1 MEKSTP
7 EYTGTTQIFLEV
19 DNAQYELDTVM
30 AKAKADLKANNK
42 GKKISD
48 IKLYVKPEDGKAYY
62 TANGGKISGSVDL

>member
-30 AKAKADLKANNK
+30 AKAKADLRRTTR
-42 GKKISD
+42 
-48 IKLYVKPEDGKAYY
+48 ERR
-62 TANGGKISGSVDL
+62 

>member
-1 MEKSTP
+1 MDKTP

-19 DNAQYELDTVM
+19 DNAQYELDAVM

-42 GKKISD
+42 GKKING

-62 TANGGKISGSVDL
+62 TANDGKISGSVDL

>member
-1 MEKSTP
+1 
-7 EYTGTTQIFLEV
+7 
-19 DNAQYELDTVM
+19 M